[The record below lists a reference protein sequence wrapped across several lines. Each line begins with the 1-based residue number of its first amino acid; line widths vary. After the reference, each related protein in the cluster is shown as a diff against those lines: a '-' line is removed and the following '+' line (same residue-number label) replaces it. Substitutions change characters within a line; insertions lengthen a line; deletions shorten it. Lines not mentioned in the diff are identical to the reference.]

1 MAQRI
6 PSGITV
12 AETLSYI
19 ISAAGRPTGVTVAEV
34 AEFCGVTD
42 SPARNR
48 IAKVCSENPGMLI
61 KAERS
66 LGFRRIDVRWFIL
79 QAHADEFRDGRTHD
93 CAAPRTPV
101 TTVPLPTQAQA
112 TVPRVGALDFTA
124 HGSRRGDWIYH
135 RDGSRTPVVDYT
147 TTQQD
152 TTHA

>member
-6 PSGITV
+6 PSGVTV
-12 AETLSYI
+12 AETVAYI
-19 ISAAGRPTGVTVAEV
+19 ISAAGRPQGVTVAEV

-48 IAKVCSENPGMLI
+48 IATACSEHPGVLI
-61 KAERS
+61 KAERN
-66 LGFRRIDVRWFIL
+66 LGFRRIDVRWFIH
-79 QAHADEFRDGRTHD
+79 QAHADAFRDGRTHD

-101 TTVPLPTQAQA
+101 TTVQLPTQASA
-112 TVPRVGALDFTA
+112 TVPRAGALDFTA
-124 HGSRRGDWIYH
+124 HGSRRGNWIYH
-135 RDGSRTPVVDYT
+135 RDGSRTPVVDST